1 MIPFLYM
8 VSYDSQ
14 PEGARFDSG
23 IHDQRSYQLGMIY
36 AFAEMVGS
44 GVKRLALR
52 PTLTGDQFERIIRE
66 VRLIAEEYSLVL
78 HVDRDFLET
87 RLFNPEYT
95 RGKMVIHLAAERATI
110 DEYEAL
116 KERKRGHLEAGTLT
130 EEVELEIA
138 RGLGRLLS
146 YSDESIRHLLEKL
159 RF

>member
-1 MIPFLYM
+1 M
-8 VSYDSQ
+8 VSDDSQ

-23 IHDQRSYQLGMIY
+23 VLDQRSYQLGMIY

-44 GVKRLALR
+44 GVKRLALS
-52 PTLTGDQFERIIRE
+52 PALTEDQFERIIQE
-66 VRLIAEEYSLVL
+66 VRLIAEEYNLVL

-87 RLFNPEYT
+87 RLLNPEYT

>member
-1 MIPFLYM
+1 M
-8 VSYDSQ
+8 VSDDSQ

-23 IHDQRSYQLGMIY
+23 VLDQRSYLLGMIY

-44 GVKRLALR
+44 GVKRLALS
-52 PTLTGDQFERIIRE
+52 PALTGDQFEDIIRE
-66 VRLIAEEYSLVL
+66 VRLITEEYNLVL
-78 HVDRDFLET
+78 HVDHDFLET
-87 RLFNPEYT
+87 KLFNPEYT

-130 EEVELEIA
+130 EEAELKIA

>member
-1 MIPFLYM
+1 LIPFLYM
-8 VSYDSQ
+8 VSDDSQ

-23 IHDQRSYQLGMIY
+23 VLDQRSYQLGMIY

-44 GVKRLALR
+44 GVKRLALS
-52 PTLTGDQFERIIRE
+52 PALTEDQFEGIIQE
-66 VRLIAEEYSLVL
+66 VRLIAEEYNLVL

-116 KERKRGHLEAGTLT
+116 KERRRGHLEAGTLT
-130 EEVELEIA
+130 EEAELEIA
-138 RGLGRLLS
+138 RGLDRLLS

>member
-1 MIPFLYM
+1 MYM
-8 VSYDSQ
+8 VADGTP

-23 IHDQRSYQLGMIY
+23 VLDQRSYQLGMIY

-44 GVKRLALR
+44 GVKRLALS
-52 PTLTGDQFERIIRE
+52 PALTEDQFERIIQE
-66 VRLIAEEYSLVL
+66 VRLIAEEYNLVL

-95 RGKMVIHLAAERATI
+95 KGKMVIHLAAEGATI

-116 KERKRGHLEAGTLT
+116 KERRRGHLEAGTLT
-130 EEVELEIA
+130 EEAELEIA

-146 YSDESIRHLLEKL
+146 YSDESIQSLLEKP

>member
-1 MIPFLYM
+1 M
-8 VSYDSQ
+8 VSDDSQ

-23 IHDQRSYQLGMIY
+23 VLDHRSYQLGMIY

-44 GVKRLALR
+44 GVKRLALS
-52 PTLTGDQFERIIRE
+52 PALTGDQFEDIIRE
-66 VRLIAEEYSLVL
+66 VRLIAEEYNLIL
-78 HVDRDFLET
+78 NVDRDFLET

-130 EEVELEIA
+130 EDAELEIA

-146 YSDESIRHLLEKL
+146 
-159 RF
+159 

>member
-1 MIPFLYM
+1 MRM
-8 VSYDSQ
+8 VTDGT
-14 PEGARFDSG
+14 PTGGDRFDSG
-23 IHDQRSYQLGMIY
+23 ALDQRSYQLGMVY

-44 GVKRLALR
+44 GVKRLALS
-52 PTLTGDQFERIIRE
+52 PALTEDQFEDIME
-66 VRLIAEEYSLVL
+66 DVRLIAEEYGLVL

-95 RGKMVIHLAAERATI
+95 RGKIVIHLAAERATI

-116 KERKRGHLEAGTLT
+116 KEGKRGHLVAGTLT
-130 EEVELEIA
+130 EEADLEIA

-146 YSDESIRHLLEKL
+146 YSEESIQSLLEKP

>member
-1 MIPFLYM
+1 MVVDDIP
-8 VSYDSQ
+8 

-23 IHDQRSYQLGMIY
+23 VLDQRSYQLGMIY

-44 GVKRLALR
+44 GVKRLALS
-52 PTLTGDQFERIIRE
+52 PALTEDQFERIIQE
-66 VRLIAEEYSLVL
+66 VRLIAEEYNLVL

-95 RGKMVIHLAAERATI
+95 SGKTVIHLVAERATI
-110 DEYEAL
+110 DEYEVL
-116 KERKRGHLEAGTLT
+116 KERKRGHLEAGNLT
-130 EEVELEIA
+130 EEAELEIA

-146 YSDESIRHLLEKL
+146 YSEESIQSLLERP

>member
-1 MIPFLYM
+1 MYM
-8 VSYDSQ
+8 ASDVAP
-14 PEGARFDSG
+14 PEGDRFDSG
-23 IHDQRSYQLGMIY
+23 VLDQRSYQLGMIY

-44 GVKRLALR
+44 GVKRLALS
-52 PTLTGDQFERIIRE
+52 PALTEDQLERIIQE
-66 VRLIAEEYSLVL
+66 VRLIAEEYNLVL

-95 RGKMVIHLAAERATI
+95 RGKIVIHMAADIVTI

-116 KERKRGHLEAGTLT
+116 KAMRGGHLEAGTLT
-130 EEVELEIA
+130 EEAELEIA

-146 YSDESIRHLLEKL
+146 YSEEAIQSLLEKP

>member
-1 MIPFLYM
+1 M
-8 VSYDSQ
+8 VSDDSQ

-23 IHDQRSYQLGMIY
+23 VLDQRSYQLGMIY

-44 GVKRLALR
+44 GVKRLALS
-52 PTLTGDQFERIIRE
+52 PALTGDQFEDIIRE
-66 VRLIAEEYSLVL
+66 VRLITEEYNLVL
-78 HVDRDFLET
+78 HVDHDFLET
-87 RLFNPEYT
+87 KLFNPEYT

>member
-1 MIPFLYM
+1 MRM
-8 VSYDSQ
+8 VTDGT
-14 PEGARFDSG
+14 PAGGDRFDSG
-23 IHDQRSYQLGMIY
+23 VLDQRSYQLGMVY

-44 GVKRLALR
+44 GVKRLALS
-52 PTLTGDQFERIIRE
+52 PALTEDQFEDIIE
-66 VRLIAEEYSLVL
+66 DVRLIAEEYGLVL

-95 RGKMVIHLAAERATI
+95 QGKIVIHLAAERATI

-116 KERKRGHLEAGTLT
+116 KERKRGHLLAGTLT
-130 EEVELEIA
+130 EEADLKIA

-146 YSDESIRHLLEKL
+146 YSEDSIQSLLEKP